1 MEKPKLYV
9 KPLCQNHQKELS
21 MCCIDCY
28 SMKCAACP
36 INKDCRKKGKWV
48 LWANGEISK
57 PEIQKFTIQLRIF
70 FHFGWKNYGSY
81 MLAILLLGLFFQ
93 NLPIIS
99 RGIIYI
105 TSFRLY
111 KPTKIINLGVS
122 PRNVI
127 FIFFTIFWG
136 FVGSPV
142 FNSVTQTSQLPLDGV
157 QSSTCKC
164 SNRPGSLQG
173 ALA

>member
-1 MEKPKLYV
+1 MHNEVFSGDEKHQTMDIKQYMEKPKLYV

-57 PEIQKFTIQLRIF
+57 PEIKKFTRQLRIF

-105 TSFRLY
+105 TLRSDFTSRQKNQFRRLS
-111 KPTKIINLGVS
+111 TQCGLHFLHNFLGIC
-122 PRNVI
+122 RI
-127 FIFFTIFWG
+127 T
-136 FVGSPV
+136 
-142 FNSVTQTSQLPLDGV
+142 SVQQ
-157 QSSTCKC
+157 C
-164 SNRPGSLQG
+164 
-173 ALA
+173 